1 MKPVRGALCRS
12 PPQAVSQPGRA
23 AAWPCSAAGAVGRAA
38 SAAIN
43 YQAQSVQA
51 KGHDDINFC
60 RLHHQQALPA
70 PSLCMTKWLSRWH
83 PGFPPRRLQAATN
96 YADLCLLYLFQ
107 KQNPGLLSAWESGG
121 TATRLPPQHGA
132 GARLGQGPACPGG
145 RRGLGAV
152 PLQRAHG
159 MQSSPGAVGRG

>member
-1 MKPVRGALCRS
+1 METCPRCLVQFPSAGGVTAR
-12 PPQAVSQPGRA
+12 
-23 AAWPCSAAGAVGRAA
+23 PCSTAGAVGRAA

-43 YQAQSVQA
+43 YQAQTVQA

-70 PSLCMTKWLSRWH
+70 PSLCMTKWLSRLH
-83 PGFPPRRLQAATN
+83 AGFPPRWLQAATN

-107 KQNPGLLSAWESGG
+107 KQNLGLLSARESSG
-121 TATRLPPQHGA
+121 TATRLPPRHGA
-132 GARLGQGPACPGG
+132 GARLGQGPACPDG

-159 MQSSPGAVGRG
+159 TQRSPGAVGRG